1 LRQKHVVRLK
11 HRSDAQFLKQRI
23 VQSGKPGPL
32 FRTMR
37 QCIASGARMSAASV
51 TVLPRRTPP
60 TILVVED
67 DVRVRCLV
75 SDELRGSG
83 FKVLEAGSAEEA
95 LTVLEAVR
103 VDLLFMALDPQGSG
117 SGVETARRVGAQQKP
132 MRIIV
137 ASADGDG
144 SEDLDLGDLGL
155 LIRKPYRASQV
166 VDLVIRSLNWP
177 EPP

>member
-1 LRQKHVVRLK
+1 
-11 HRSDAQFLKQRI
+11 
-23 VQSGKPGPL
+23 
-32 FRTMR
+32 
-37 QCIASGARMSAASV
+37 MSAASV

-83 FKVLEAGSAEEA
+83 FKVLEAGSAGEA

-103 VDLLFMALDPQGSG
+103 VDLLFMALDLQGSG

-137 ASADGDG
+137 ASADGSG
-144 SEDLDLGDLGL
+144 DLDLGDLGL

>member
-1 LRQKHVVRLK
+1 
-11 HRSDAQFLKQRI
+11 
-23 VQSGKPGPL
+23 
-32 FRTMR
+32 
-37 QCIASGARMSAASV
+37 MSAASV
-51 TVLPRRTPP
+51 TVLPRRAPP

-83 FKVLEAGSAEEA
+83 FKVLEAGSAGEA
-95 LTVLEAVR
+95 LTVLDAIR
-103 VDLLFMALDPQGSG
+103 VDLLFIALDLPGSG
-117 SGVETARRVGAQQKP
+117 NGVEMARRVGAQQKP

-144 SEDLDLGDLGL
+144 SRDLDLGDIGL
-155 LIRKPYRASQV
+155 RIRKPYRASQV

-177 EPP
+177 EAP

>member
-1 LRQKHVVRLK
+1 
-11 HRSDAQFLKQRI
+11 
-23 VQSGKPGPL
+23 
-32 FRTMR
+32 
-37 QCIASGARMSAASV
+37 MSAASV

-83 FKVLEAGSAEEA
+83 FKVLEAGSAGEA

-103 VDLLFMALDPQGSG
+103 VDLLFMALDPQESG

-137 ASADGDG
+137 ASADGSG
-144 SEDLDLGDLGL
+144 DLDLGDLGL